1 MVNTST
7 AARTALYFSA
17 LVISLAGIKVAAPIV
32 VPFLLSLFVAII
44 CNPAINYLERKR
56 IPRGLAITI
65 VIMTIF
71 SLFIVLGGVVGAAV
85 NDFRKAIPT
94 YEAQL
99 SEQIT
104 WLINWLGSHNISI
117 SMDEVSG
124 YLDPAKV
131 MNLVTST
138 LTGFSSVL
146 GNIFLLLLTV
156 VFMLA
161 EGKVFPKKL
170 HMAFDESTQ
179 TEKRLDHFLNMVNRY
194 MAIKTMVSLGTGIII
209 GTVLWGMGVQFYV
222 LWALLAFLLNYI
234 PNIGSIIAA
243 VPAVI
248 LAFLQLGAGYASV
261 VVGLFVS
268 VNMIMGNVVEPR
280 FMGRSLGLSTLVVF
294 LSLIFWGW
302 LLGMV
307 GMLLSVPLTM
317 ILKIALESSED
328 GRWFAI
334 LLSSDEEV
342 EALEKNS
349 AEKSIESGECLE
361 SSELVDTNKETST
374 DTKTDSDAEK
384 RTDAENNAAVGADK
398 NNNETN

>member
-44 CNPAINYLERKR
+44 CNPAINYLEGKKV
-56 IPRGLAITI
+56 PRGVAITL
-65 VIMTIF
+65 VIFTIF
-71 SLFIVLGGVVGAAV
+71 SLFIILGGVIGAAV

-104 WLINWLGSHNISI
+104 WLIGWLENHDIVI
-117 SMDEVSG
+117 SMDEVRG
-124 YLDPAKV
+124 YFDPAKV
-131 MNLVTST
+131 MNLVTTT
-138 LTGFSSVL
+138 LSGFSSVL

-170 HMAFDESTQ
+170 HMAFDDSAQ
-179 TEKRLDHFLNMVNRY
+179 TEKRLDHFLTMVNQY
-194 MAIKTMVSLGTGIII
+194 MAIKTMVSLATGIII

-222 LWALLAFLLNYI
+222 LWALLAFILNYI

-248 LAFLQLGAGYASV
+248 LTFLQLGAGYASV

-317 ILKIALESSED
+317 ILKIALENSED
-328 GRWFAI
+328 GRWFSI

-342 EALEKNS
+342 EALEIACEANPTEGETCANS
-349 AEKSIESGECLE
+349 FDLPVENTPDLDSESESETTLAPLVNSTTKEEK
-361 SSELVDTNKETST
+361 
-374 DTKTDSDAEK
+374 
-384 RTDAENNAAVGADK
+384 
-398 NNNETN
+398 

>member
-1 MVNTST
+1 MGNVST
-7 AARTALYFSA
+7 ATRSVLCFSA
-17 LVISLAGIKVAAPIV
+17 VVVALAGIKVAAPIV

-44 CNPAINYLERKR
+44 CNPAINYLESKKV
-56 IPRGLAITI
+56 PRGLAITV
-65 VIMTIF
+65 VIFTIF
-71 SLFIVLGGVVGAAV
+71 SLFIVLGGVIGSAV
-85 NDFRKAIPT
+85 NDFRQAIPI

-99 SEQIT
+99 SEQIS
-104 WLINWLGSHNISI
+104 WLVIWLEKHEVII
-117 SMDEVSG
+117 SMDEVRS
-124 YLDPAKV
+124 YFDPAKV

-146 GNIFLLLLTV
+146 GNVFLLLLTV
-156 VFMLA
+156 VFMLS
-161 EGKVFPKKL
+161 EGKVFAKKL
-170 HMAFDESTQ
+170 HIAFDDS
-179 TEKRLDHFLNMVNRY
+179 EKTDKNLDQFLSMVNQY
-194 MAIKTMVSLGTGIII
+194 MAIKTGISLATGLII

-248 LAFLQLGAGYASV
+248 LTFLQLGIGYASV
-261 VVGLFVS
+261 VIGLFVG
-268 VNMIMGNVVEPR
+268 VNMVMGNVVEPR

-317 ILKIALESSED
+317 ILKIALENSEG

-334 LLSSDEEV
+334 LLSSDQEI
-342 EALEKNS
+342 EAIDK
-349 AEKSIESGECLE
+349 A
-361 SSELVDTNKETST
+361 ELVVVNAGDELFKNVE
-374 DTKTDSDAEK
+374 KTTQEEK
-384 RTDAENNAAVGADK
+384 
-398 NNNETN
+398 

>member
-44 CNPAINYLERKR
+44 CNPAVHYLETKKL
-56 IPRGLAITI
+56 PRGIAITL
-65 VIMTIF
+65 VIITIF
-71 SLFIVLGGVVGAAV
+71 SLFIVLGGVIGAAV

-99 SEQIT
+99 SEQINWLVT
-104 WLINWLGSHNISI
+104 WLAGHDIAL
-117 SMDEVSG
+117 SMDEVGS
-124 YLDPAKV
+124 YFDPSKV

-161 EGKVFPKKL
+161 EGKVFAEKL
-170 HMAFDESTQ
+170 HMAFNGSAQ
-179 TEKRLDHFLNMVNRY
+179 TEKKLNHFLNMVNQY
-194 MAIKTMVSLGTGIII
+194 MAIKTMVSLGTGLII
-209 GTVLWGMGVQFYV
+209 GSVLWAMGVQFYV

-248 LAFLQLGAGYASV
+248 LTFLQLGAGYASV

-280 FMGRSLGLSTLVVF
+280 FLGRSLGLSTLVVF

-317 ILKIALESSED
+317 ILKIALENSEG

-334 LLSSDEEV
+334 LLSSDEEI
-342 EALEKNS
+342 EMLQNIEEEK
-349 AEKSIESGECLE
+349 I
-361 SSELVDTNKETST
+361 
-374 DTKTDSDAEK
+374 DSDAQNTVSENLVNVITKEEK
-384 RTDAENNAAVGADK
+384 
-398 NNNETN
+398 

>member
-1 MVNTST
+1 MINVST
-7 AARTALYFSA
+7 AGRTALYFSA
-17 LVISLAGIKVAAPIV
+17 FVISLAGIKVAAPIV

-44 CNPAINYLERKR
+44 CNPAINYLESKKM
-56 IPRGLAITI
+56 PRGLAITL
-65 VIMTIF
+65 VIFTIF
-71 SLFIVLGGVVGAAV
+71 SLFIVLGGVIGAAV

-104 WLINWLGSHNISI
+104 WLIAWLANHDIVI
-117 SMDEVSG
+117 SMDEVRG
-124 YLDPAKV
+124 YFDPAKV
-131 MNLVTST
+131 MNLVTTT
-138 LTGFSSVL
+138 LSGFSSVL

-170 HMAFDESTQ
+170 HMAFDDSAQ
-179 TEKRLDHFLNMVNRY
+179 TEKRLDYFLTMVNQY
-194 MAIKTMVSLGTGIII
+194 MAIKTMVSLATGIII
-209 GTVLWGMGVQFYV
+209 GSVLWGMGVQFYV

-248 LAFLQLGAGYASV
+248 LTFLQLGAGYASV

-268 VNMIMGNVVEPR
+268 VNMIMGNFVEPR

-317 ILKIALESSED
+317 ILKIALENSED
-328 GRWFAI
+328 GRWFSI

-342 EALEKNS
+342 EALESACEEKTNDGETCANS
-349 AEKSIESGECLE
+349 FDLPVI
-361 SSELVDTNKETST
+361 
-374 DTKTDSDAEK
+374 
-384 RTDAENNAAVGADK
+384 
-398 NNNETN
+398 ETNESENLLKSAIKEEK

>member
-44 CNPAINYLERKR
+44 CNPAINYLEGKKV
-56 IPRGLAITI
+56 PRGIAITL
-65 VIMTIF
+65 VIFTIF
-71 SLFIVLGGVVGAAV
+71 SLFIILGGVIGAAV

-104 WLINWLGSHNISI
+104 WLIGWLENHDIVI
-117 SMDEVSG
+117 SMDEVRG
-124 YLDPAKV
+124 YFDPAKV
-131 MNLVTST
+131 MNLVTTT
-138 LTGFSSVL
+138 LSGFSSVL

-170 HMAFDESTQ
+170 HMAFDDSAQ
-179 TEKRLDHFLNMVNRY
+179 TEKRLDHFLTMVNQY
-194 MAIKTMVSLGTGIII
+194 MAIKTMVSLATGIII

-222 LWALLAFLLNYI
+222 LWALLAFILNYI

-248 LAFLQLGAGYASV
+248 LTFLQLGAGYASV

-317 ILKIALESSED
+317 ILKIALENSED
-328 GRWFAI
+328 GRWFSI

-342 EALEKNS
+342 EALEIACEANPTEGETCANS
-349 AEKSIESGECLE
+349 FDLPVENTPDLDSESESETTLAPLVNSTTKEEK
-361 SSELVDTNKETST
+361 
-374 DTKTDSDAEK
+374 
-384 RTDAENNAAVGADK
+384 
-398 NNNETN
+398 

>member
-44 CNPAINYLERKR
+44 CNPAINYLEGKKV
-56 IPRGLAITI
+56 PRGVAITL
-65 VIMTIF
+65 VIFTIF
-71 SLFIVLGGVVGAAV
+71 SLFIILGGVIGAAV

-104 WLINWLGSHNISI
+104 WLIGWLENHDIVI
-117 SMDEVSG
+117 SMDEVRG
-124 YLDPAKV
+124 YFDPAKV
-131 MNLVTST
+131 MNLVTTT
-138 LTGFSSVL
+138 LSGFSSVL

-170 HMAFDESTQ
+170 HMAFDDSAQ
-179 TEKRLDHFLNMVNRY
+179 TEKRLDHFLTMVNQY
-194 MAIKTMVSLGTGIII
+194 MAIKTIVSLATGIII

-222 LWALLAFLLNYI
+222 LWALLAFILNYI

-248 LAFLQLGAGYASV
+248 LTFLQLGAGYASV

-317 ILKIALESSED
+317 ILKIALENSED
-328 GRWFAI
+328 GRWFSI

-342 EALEKNS
+342 EALEIACEANPTEGETCANS
-349 AEKSIESGECLE
+349 FDLPVENTPDLDSESESETTLAPLVNSTTKEEK
-361 SSELVDTNKETST
+361 
-374 DTKTDSDAEK
+374 
-384 RTDAENNAAVGADK
+384 
-398 NNNETN
+398 